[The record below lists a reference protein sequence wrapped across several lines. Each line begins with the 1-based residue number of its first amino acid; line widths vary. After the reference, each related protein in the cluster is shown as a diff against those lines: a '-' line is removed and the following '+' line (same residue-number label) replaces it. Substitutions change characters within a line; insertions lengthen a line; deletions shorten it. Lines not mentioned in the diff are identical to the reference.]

1 MLALIEIIIAINLQ
15 VDQNLMDIAG
25 SKALFMHCLPAE
37 KGVEVTEEVIEGP
50 KSIIFPQAENR
61 LHAQNAIM
69 LHVLGK

>member
-1 MLALIEIIIAINLQ
+1 MVCLNWLNHNRILQ
-15 VDQNLMDIAG
+15 VNQELMDIAG

-50 KSIIFPQAENR
+50 KSIIFSQAENR

-69 LHVLGK
+69 LHVLSK

>member
-1 MLALIEIIIAINLQ
+1 
-15 VDQNLMDIAG
+15 MDIAG

-61 LHAQNAIM
+61 LHAQNGIM